1 MRDHVVEVV
10 AIAVLVACLTG
21 AGFTA
26 QVISRERQDL
36 KLVVSAEGTQGMPPH
51 VALATAALGTF
62 RGLAVDVLWA
72 RADALQTKG
81 EFFEA
86 QTLAQWITALQ
97 PRFPRVWA
105 FQAWNLAYNIS
116 VATKE
121 PSERWGWINRAIGLL
136 RDSGMPLNP
145 KDANLP
151 SELAWIYF
159 HKIGGKLDREHWY
172 YKVRLAREFRE
183 VLGDLT
189 GGRRTDEAIARFRS
203 IVNAADT
210 PDELRAD
217 KDAADALDLLAAHG
231 CSPDEALIRMLGRV
245 VMYTGSVDAK
255 LREGN
260 VLPRGTNRD
269 LVAALVEDERL
280 SRAVFTKVVP
290 HVQKR
295 VLVDRY
301 RMDPAFMLVQ
311 MERFGPLDWAH
322 PHAHGIYWSERAIAL
337 AEETLRRDRLNELT
351 IIRHRLGN
359 LQDLMR
365 SGRVE
370 FDPLADRIDIL
381 PDPRFI
387 DGYERGIRD
396 ALVQIRSDA
405 GVSAADFGRATE
417 SDLLKGYESFLHQA
431 IVFSYLYGDEDQAA
445 GCFGKLRQ
453 IAEDSGRGHQPMY
466 SEGLEGFLAV
476 RLGEV
481 MEIDLSNTRQFL
493 DAMIQRAML
502 DGLAKGRLDTFNRF
516 VSLAYSVYDRRYGA
530 SAPGTKHV
538 SKEGRLPPFPEVVD
552 ASFESAMKQEST
564 PVLVRARIWA
574 WAPEALRNRVW
585 GRIGPTLVAHAAAVG
600 LDPGRAFPVPPE
612 AAVSPA
618 ADQPE
623 RDGTEPAAPRKAAR
637 DAAPASTPS

>member
-1 MRDHVVEVV
+1 MTDRGAEALAVVM
-10 AIAVLVACLTG
+10 LVTCLTG
-21 AGFTA
+21 AGVTA
-26 QVISRERQDL
+26 RAISREREDL
-36 KLVVSAEGTQGMPPH
+36 QLVVSAEGTQGMPPH
-51 VALATAALGTF
+51 VAIATAALGTF

-116 VATKE
+116 VATTA
-121 PSERWGWINRAIGLL
+121 PAERWGWITRAIGLL
-136 RDSGMPLNP
+136 RDRGMPLNP
-145 KDANLP
+145 TDANLP

-172 YKVRLAREFRE
+172 YKARLAREFRE
-183 VLGDLT
+183 LLGDPS
-189 GGRRTDEAIARFRS
+189 GGRTSAEAIARFRA
-203 IVNAADT
+203 IVEAADT
-210 PDELRAD
+210 PEHLRAD
-217 KDAADALDLLAAHG
+217 RAAAGALDRLAGLGHE
-231 CSPDEALIRMLGRV
+231 PDEAFVRMLGRV
-245 VMYTGSVDAK
+245 VLYTGSVDAK
-255 LREGN
+255 LRIGRTI
-260 VLPRGTNRD
+260 PRGTDRD
-269 LVAALVEDERL
+269 LIAALREDPEFA
-280 SRAVFTKVVP
+280 RAVFDAIVP

-295 VLVDRY
+295 VLLDRY
-301 RMDPAFMLVQ
+301 RMDPAFMLAQ

-337 AEETLRRDRLNELT
+337 GEQTLRRDRLNELT
-351 IIRHRLGN
+351 IIRHRLSN

-387 DGYERGIRD
+387 EGYERGIRD
-396 ALVQIRSDA
+396 ALVQIRSEQ
-405 GVSAADFGRATE
+405 GLSAAEFGRATE
-417 SDLLKGYESFLHQA
+417 SDLLTGYESFLHQA
-431 IVFSYLYGDEDQAA
+431 VVFSYLYGDEAQAA
-445 GCFGKLRQ
+445 GCFGKLRE
-453 IAEDSGRGHQPMY
+453 IAEDSGRGSQPMY

-493 DAMIQRAML
+493 DAMIQRAMA

-516 VSLAYSVYDRRYGA
+516 VKLAYSVYDRRYAA
-530 SAPGTKHV
+530 SAPGTVHV
-538 SKEGRLPPFPEVVD
+538 SKEGALPPFPELVS

-574 WAPEALRNRVW
+574 WAPESLRNRSW
-585 GRIGPTLVAHAAAVG
+585 ARIGPTLVTHAEAVG
-600 LDPGRAFPVPPE
+600 LDPARAFPVPPE
-612 AAVSPA
+612 AEASPPAEPEHAEPQKAMRDRA
-618 ADQPE
+618 A
-623 RDGTEPAAPRKAAR
+623 AA
-637 DAAPASTPS
+637 TPS